1 MEIIKDIA
9 EYEETDSELAKF
21 TICELHR
28 KLNRYKKENNRYKKT
43 ITEALDLIHDKL
55 KSTSAYTLSDKDIEV
70 LLVILES
77 AF

>member
-1 MEIIKDIA
+1 MEIKDIA

-21 TICELHR
+21 TIGELNR
-28 KLNRYKKENNRYKKT
+28 KLNRYKKENNKYRKI
-43 ITEALDLIHDKL
+43 ITEALNLIHDKL
-55 KSTSAYTLSDKDIEV
+55 KSTSTYTLSDKDIEV